1 MIPSFRPLVGWSVGW
16 LVSRSVIISYK
27 GGKFHFHAPIGAFIA
42 VMATYQPI
50 NISIQYSLPTFMS
63 SVFIYMCLSSGCKAE
78 EGPEEDEGAA
88 AGRPASRREEP
99 ERWNQ

>member
-1 MIPSFRPLVGWSVGW
+1 M
-16 LVSRSVIISYK
+16 
-27 GGKFHFHAPIGAFIA
+27 
-42 VMATYQPI
+42 
-50 NISIQYSLPTFMS
+50 
-63 SVFIYMCLSSGCKAE
+63 VFIYMCLSSGCKAE